1 MALSGLQVINIGQ
14 PNESTGSDSLY
25 TAFNKTKTNFATL
38 FANAS
43 PFNTFTGNTGITVNA
58 NSTTGILDITNSGVT
73 YLQAGTGITLS
84 GNTGN
89 ITISSTGGGGGG
101 GGTVTSVS
109 VATASAS
116 RITVAGSP
124 IVSSGT
130 ITLDLAT
137 TGVTAGSYT
146 YPSVTVDSYGRIT
159 TIANGAS
166 VGTVTSVGVTP
177 GFGIQVTGS
186 PITTS
191 GNITILNTGV
201 TRLTAGSGISLS
213 GSNGNVTIS
222 TSVGSGTVTSVG
234 LTSSSLTV
242 SGSPIVAAGT
252 FVVDLPSTISVGNV
266 TANSTGG
273 IGYATGAGGTITQI
287 TSRTTGVT
295 INKTTGAITLVSAA
309 GSGTFATFT
318 VTNSTVAATDV
329 VIVNQKSGTDKYQIF
344 VTAIAAG
351 SFDITFATTGGTTTE
366 QPVFNFAVIKGV
378 TS

>member
-344 VTAIAAG
+344 VTAITAG